1 MFQNK
6 FVLKRGG
13 GGTFFNNN
21 KNKVLNL
28 TILYI
33 YNEDFQI
40 IYQLWL
46 ESFQICIKL
55 VSNCFTSKN
64 LYQLKLWLIL
74 PAKGEPVDITQLS
87 LLLKVLP
94 SGAEVRDSIPPTK
107 VLQKK
112 CHQWNKRLVISNEKV
127 FERGG
132 FSKLCLLSCLWGK
145 PHVQGAQGVMV
156 GDTGFG
162 QE

>member
-1 MFQNK
+1 M
-6 FVLKRGG
+6 
-13 GGTFFNNN
+13 
-21 KNKVLNL
+21 NL

-55 VSNCFTSKN
+55 GSNCFTSKN

-112 CHQWNKRLVISNEKV
+112 CHQ
-127 FERGG
+127 
-132 FSKLCLLSCLWGK
+132 
-145 PHVQGAQGVMV
+145 
-156 GDTGFG
+156 
-162 QE
+162 

>member
-6 FVLKRGG
+6 FVLKGG

-55 VSNCFTSKN
+55 GSNCFTSKN
-64 LYQLKLWLIL
+64 LY
-74 PAKGEPVDITQLS
+74 
-87 LLLKVLP
+87 
-94 SGAEVRDSIPPTK
+94 
-107 VLQKK
+107 
-112 CHQWNKRLVISNEKV
+112 
-127 FERGG
+127 
-132 FSKLCLLSCLWGK
+132 
-145 PHVQGAQGVMV
+145 
-156 GDTGFG
+156 
-162 QE
+162 